1 MVSKDDLLDL
11 FGRMASE
18 RWACHF
24 LPDDEK
30 RQLNSDYANLVFNG
44 PVYDGKG
51 NVTDGEEIST
61 PFPYAP
67 FIVLEVV
74 SFI

>member
-11 FGRMASE
+11 FGRMASDGP
-18 RWACHF
+18 AIF